1 MGLGRCWGWCEGRR
15 FCGADRAGKPARD
28 NGPPAA
34 SAGAAQTESLAPPPL
49 PCSRPVLTRRFPVD
63 PDPRRGATRLPPG
76 AGAGTRREG

>member
-34 SAGAAQTESLAPPPL
+34 SAGAAQTESLAPAPASLQP
-49 PCSRPVLTRRFPVD
+49 TRSDAPFS
-63 PDPRRGATRLPPG
+63 G
-76 AGAGTRREG
+76 